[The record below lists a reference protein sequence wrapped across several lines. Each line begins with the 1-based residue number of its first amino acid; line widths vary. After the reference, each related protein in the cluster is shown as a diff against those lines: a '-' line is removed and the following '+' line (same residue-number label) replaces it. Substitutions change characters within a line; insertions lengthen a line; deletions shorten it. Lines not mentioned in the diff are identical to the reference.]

1 MRRFG
6 LVFGREMVL
15 GSLVGSAVLL
25 ASVSGCRTNERGGLV
40 AVDSNGPDPADANM
54 ASVPEYGDGEQSPAN
69 ALYVPGQGSQGS
81 RRLLESPSGR
91 VFESPSGRVLA
102 SPSGRVLGARM
113 SNVSQERTEVYAQNG
128 APIERRVPQGVP
140 APEPVRANESQSY
153 GVQSGA
159 PNQSYPGQ
167 GQPDQSGP
175 VQGYP
180 DRGYSDQG
188 YPDQGDPAWSDG
200 EQGAYNQVTEEA
212 EDAPPPLPVYDQPP
226 APAPNYLWTPGYWN
240 YGPGGYYW
248 VPGAWVAAPF
258 AGALWTPGY
267 WGVWHRHYGFHPAFW
282 GRHVGF
288 YGGVAY
294 GCGYYGSGYHGGYW
308 RGNDFFYNEAVNR
321 VNVNNVR
328 NVYNRTVV
336 VNNTVINNTFG
347 NTRNVAIN
355 RVSYNGPGG
364 IQARPVAAEIVAFHS
379 PRLAPMTAQQ
389 QIREAAAANRQQFFN
404 QNHGRPLIAAAPR
417 PLAADRVVAPVQG
430 RGGFDA
436 RPTGQMLPAQLP
448 GGARQGQAELRP
460 GQAGVP
466 SQTRP
471 GMEQG
476 RRMEQGRGMEQGR
489 VPQIGSQGG
498 SMPSR

>member
-25 ASVSGCRTNERGGLV
+25 AGVSGCRTNQRGGLV

-91 VFESPSGRVLA
+91 V
-102 SPSGRVLGARM
+102 LGAHM
-113 SNVSQERTEVYAQNG
+113 SNVSQERTELYAQNG
-128 APIERRVPQGVP
+128 APIERRAPQGVP

-167 GQPDQSGP
+167 GQTDQSGP

-188 YPDQGDPAWSDG
+188 YPDQGDPTWSDG

-267 WGVWHRHYGFHPAFW
+267 WGVWHRHYGFHPGFW
-282 GRHVGF
+282 GRYVGF

-466 SQTRP
+466 NQTRP